1 MTDDVDGLAGLDFA
15 SVTPEEFAKIVK
27 GLSGKE
33 INEIAQDSELR
44 ARVLAEVFGRMGRQF
59 KPEAAGT
66 LKALIRWKITGSGVK
81 TGAAAGD
88 TGSDATGVTGSDAA
102 DETIY
107 ETDIAEGTCT
117 VREGRSN
124 AEPRVTLVL
133 ADAEFLKLVSGNAN
147 PVTMFMMRK
156 LKVAGDVA
164 LAAGLTRYFDI
175 PKA

>member
-1 MTDDVDGLAGLDFA
+1 MADGVSGAEGVAGLDFA

-33 INEIAQDSELR
+33 ITEIAQDAELR
-44 ARVLAEVFGRMGRQF
+44 ARVLREVFGRMGRQF

-66 LKALIRWKITGSGVK
+66 LKALIRWK
-81 TGAAAGD
+81 
-88 TGSDATGVTGSDAA
+88 VTGT
-102 DETIY
+102 DETVETVY
-107 ETDIAEGTCT
+107 ETDISEGTCT
-117 VREGRSN
+117 VREGRSD
-124 AEPRVTLVL
+124 AEPRVTLVM